1 MKKLD
6 DRRIAEIEAAASD
19 QCPLLF
25 QEVPGLLMEI
35 RRLRSLV
42 SDATGILHDAPELN
56 MCNYTGNQV
65 AELNYAVI
73 QAYSTSWKGRNTS
86 SPTRASP
93 YPASRRPGTNPLSAR
108 ESPGASGHTTCATP
122 SPTLDEAKADA
133 AQQIKDAG
141 YAAEIKGITL
151 QGMTIPTDRES
162 QSMITGAVVG
172 TLLDPTKT
180 TRWQTA
186 TTQDGMPIFIELP
199 APQLQAIGQAV
210 RNHVQRCFDV
220 RDAKFAAVAVLATP
234 KAVADWLTA
243 NLATDWP
250 E

>member
-1 MKKLD
+1 M
-6 DRRIAEIEAAASD
+6 
-19 QCPLLF
+19 
-25 QEVPGLLMEI
+25 MEI

-122 SPTLDEAKADA
+122 SPPTPWMPERTSTPWPTSWATPTSRWFSSTTSTPKKRPAAAPWNLSPASFQGQRPLPQIARPAKSLKIPLLSDA
-133 AQQIKDAG
+133 ATG
-141 YAAEIKGITL
+141 NRNNMVHM
-151 QGMTIPTDRES
+151 QG
-162 QSMITGAVVG
+162 GVFG
-172 TLLDPTKT
+172 
-180 TRWQTA
+180 
-186 TTQDGMPIFIELP
+186 
-199 APQLQAIGQAV
+199 
-210 RNHVQRCFDV
+210 
-220 RDAKFAAVAVLATP
+220 
-234 KAVADWLTA
+234 
-243 NLATDWP
+243 
-250 E
+250 

>member
-1 MKKLD
+1 MTTATPELK
-6 DRRIAEIEAAASD
+6 IEPQLPVLAFNVE
-19 QCPLLF
+19 Q
-25 QEVPGLLMEI
+25 
-35 RRLRSLV
+35 LRAW
-42 SDATGILHDAPELN
+42 ATGLTERYTNMVVTEDAIVEVKKDMAHPAPE
-56 MCNYTGNQV
+56 
-65 AELNYAVI
+65 
-73 QAYSTSWKGRNTS
+73 
-86 SPTRASP
+86 P
-93 YPASRRPGTNPLSAR
+93 
-108 ESPGASGHTTCATP
+108 P

>member
-1 MKKLD
+1 MAVWNKL
-6 DRRIAEIEAAASD
+6 ALGALMLGTAFGTGSAFAAD
-19 QCPLLF
+19 QTITTVVKLAGETWF
-25 QEVPGLLMEI
+25 TRMEQG
-35 RRLRSLV
+35 V
-42 SDATGILHDAPELN
+42 KEYGEKTEGVVA
-56 MCNYTGNQV
+56 NQV
-65 AELNYAVI
+65 
-73 QAYSTSWKGRNTS
+73 G
-86 SPTRASP
+86 
-93 YPASRRPGTNPLSAR
+93 PG
-108 ESPGASGHTTCATP
+108 
-122 SPTLDEAKADA
+122 KADA